1 MTALMSDSWHC
12 VSLFTQVCI
21 YLISC
26 VWRHLTCVSD
36 YLYQKGLPTVFC
48 ACPEHPLPAR
58 IPQMQLTNPQPS
70 RIPRLKVNWRNCVI
84 ETRLSKKNSF
94 RTRRLPLL
102 LRTQSLWVAP
112 FLHQVCCPYL
122 YTILRLHRFV
132 VQFSKSFLCSLLP
145 NLKCRHYYQ
154 GNAGKQ
160 PIYGGRK
167 RGTC

>member
-1 MTALMSDSWHC
+1 MTALMSDSWHS

-26 VWRHLTCVSD
+26 VWRYLTCVSD

-48 ACPEHPLPAR
+48 ASPEHPLPAR

-102 LRTQSLWVAP
+102 LRTQSLWLAP
-112 FLHQVCCPYL
+112 FC
-122 YTILRLHRFV
+122 IRFV
-132 VQFSKSFLCSLLP
+132 ALIFKLFSDCTVLSYSLVNRFCALS
-145 NLKCRHYYQ
+145 YQ
-154 GNAGKQ
+154 
-160 PIYGGRK
+160 I
-167 RGTC
+167 